1 MHSTVKIYAQSEW
14 YECALVRSPND
25 PRAPRLFRRRL
36 LQVDPASAEIARAAL
51 SRVAEVRHRGI
62 TPLYDFAVVGGTV
75 DALHADA
82 GGSSLRALVERGDFA
97 LESLLGAVR
106 EAALTLFEVG
116 EQTGIQHGALRPTKL
131 RLQRTGEVAVVGL
144 GIDNLVDAHLLKNG
158 TLPPGFSL
166 FRPDGAHI
174 ERSAAGDAFAL
185 SRIVGSL
192 YGSCPPRSP
201 GLEKAVSRWLS
212 EGPASSTRQLV
223 ERIDELLRPS
233 PPEAA
238 KGPDLGGLFDVMAL
252 MGEPAPREQ
261 PARRPTA
268 LMVAEPSAEPAF
280 GGDSTDMGA
289 PGEEPTRTV
298 QELTNIGEVK
308 TQLYAPDDGPPLGG
322 ARTALARP
330 PPAAPL
336 PAPAPERPESVDG
349 ERLLGSTVH
358 GYLLVELIASG
369 SFGHVF
375 RGVHGLLGHE
385 RAVKVIRAK
394 YAGVEAVRRR
404 LTREAEGL
412 LSLHHENLVGVQ
424 DLGLLADGRPF
435 FVMELLRGQTLADV
449 LRSTGPLH
457 TDEARAIV
465 RQIARG
471 LAALHGKGI
480 VHRDLKPANLMLVNE
495 AGRMRVKIL
504 DLGVARVATEVDRTQ
519 LTRPFELVGTPAFM
533 APEQIETPSAAG
545 PAADQYAL
553 GAIWFTMLTGA
564 APFIGDAYDVLQRA
578 RSEVPRQLEGPDGL
592 LIAKLL
598 SKAPESRFRDVA
610 ELISIVDPSST
621 PAPGPAPTQLIAA
634 APPSRSRLG
643 WLGIPLLFA
652 AGIVIGLYL
661 GGRFDPVTVS
671 IPPVSSPPAL
681 SSAVPL
687 PSPTLAVVPAAV
699 TSTPASSPPPATPEA
714 TPEPLVSERPSRDGP
729 AAPRPRRST
738 AASPSGAAH
747 DGRGAVLAWLAARQL
762 RREDVA
768 LLLPGAGTDLSTPGL
783 LGRLSET
790 PLSAEFLRKRFDRV
804 LQKLR
809 GASAGLAIEDIA
821 PLEERYIQL
830 RKRATPGADPVPLNA
845 ELDRLE
851 TDLERAR

>member
-36 LQVDPASAEIARAAL
+36 LQVDPGTAEAARATL
-51 SRVAEVRHRGI
+51 SRVAEIHHRGI
-62 TPLYDFAVVGGTV
+62 TPLLDFAVVGTTV

-82 GGSSLRALVERGDFA
+82 GGTSLRALVERGDFA
-97 LESLLGAVR
+97 LEALLGAVR
-106 EAALTLFEVG
+106 DAALALTEVAQQIG
-116 EQTGIQHGALRPTKL
+116 VQHGALRPTKL
-131 RLQRTGEVAVVGL
+131 RLQRTGEVTVVGF
-144 GIDNLVDAHLLKNG
+144 GIDTLVDAHLLKNG

-192 YGSCPPRSP
+192 YASCPPRSP
-201 GLEKAVSRWLS
+201 GLEKAVGRWVS
-212 EGPASSTRQLV
+212 ESPAATTRQIA
-223 ERIDELLRPS
+223 ERIDALLRPGA
-233 PPEAA
+233 PEPA

-252 MGEPAPREQ
+252 MGDPAPREQ
-261 PARRPTA
+261 PTRRPTA
-268 LMVAEPSAEPAF
+268 IMSAEHSAEPVF
-280 GGDSTDMGA
+280 GGEQTDEMPP

-298 QELTNIGEVK
+298 PELSNSGEAK
-308 TQLYAPDDGPPLGG
+308 TKLFAPDDGPSPG
-322 ARTALARP
+322 AKTALARP
-330 PPAAPL
+330 LPSV
-336 PAPAPERPESVDG
+336 PAPPSAPDRAESLDG

-358 GYLLVELIASG
+358 GYSLVELIASG
-369 SFGHVF
+369 SYGHVF

-424 DLGLLADGRPF
+424 DLGLLPDGRPF
-435 FVMELLRGQTLADV
+435 FVMELLRGQTLAEV

-465 RQIARG
+465 RQLARG
-471 LAALHGKGI
+471 LAALHAKGI

-504 DLGVARVATEVDRTQ
+504 DLGVARVATEVERTQ

-533 APEQIETPSAAG
+533 APEQIESPSAAG

-553 GAIWFTMLTGA
+553 GAIWFAMLTGA
-564 APFIGDAYDVLQRA
+564 PPFVGDAYDVLQRA
-578 RSEVPRQLEGPDGL
+578 RTEIPRPLEGPDGA

-598 SKAPESRFRDVA
+598 SKTPEARFRDLA
-610 ELISIVDPSST
+610 ELLSIVDPATTTPSS
-621 PAPGPAPTQLIAA
+621 PAPTQLISTST
-634 APPSRSRLG
+634 APRLR
-643 WLGIPLLFA
+643 WSWVGIPLLLGS
-652 AGIVIGLYL
+652 GIVIGLYL
-661 GGRFDPVTVS
+661 GGRFDPVTVK
-671 IPPVSSPPAL
+671 IPPVTTPPAERT
-681 SSAVPL
+681 S
-687 PSPTLAVVPAAV
+687 PSPSLARIPSAV
-699 TSTPASSPPPATPEA
+699 TSTPAAPSTSVPEA
-714 TPEPLVSERPSRDGP
+714 PLVSEKPSKESAP
-729 AAPRPRRST
+729 NPRPRRSP
-738 AASPSGAAH
+738 ASSPPPGAH
-747 DGRGAVLAWLAARQL
+747 DGRGAVLAWLAAHQL

-768 LLLPGAGTDLSTPGL
+768 LLLPGAGNDLSTPGL
-783 LGRLSET
+783 LGRLTET
-790 PLSAEFLRKRFDRV
+790 PLSAEFLRRRFDRV

-809 GASAGLAIEDIA
+809 SASSGLAIEDIA

-830 RKRATPGADPVPLNA
+830 RKRATPSADPVPLNA

>member
-62 TPLYDFAVVGGTV
+62 TPLYDFAVIGGTV

-106 EAALTLFEVG
+106 EAALALSEVG
-116 EQTGIQHGALRPTKL
+116 EETGIQHGALRPTKL

-144 GIDNLVDAHLLKNG
+144 GIDNLADAHLLRNG

-185 SRIVGSL
+185 GRIVGSL
-192 YGSCPPRSP
+192 YASCPPRSP

-223 ERIDELLRPS
+223 ERIDELVRPS
-233 PPEAA
+233 PPEPA

-252 MGEPAPREQ
+252 MGEPPPREQ

-268 LMVAEPSAEPAF
+268 LLVATPSAEPAF
-280 GGDSTDMGA
+280 GGDPTDEMGA

-298 QELTNIGEVK
+298 QELTNIGEAK
-308 TQLYAPDDGPPLGG
+308 TKLYAPDDGPPLGG
-322 ARTALARP
+322 ARTTLARP
-330 PPAAPL
+330 PPGA
-336 PAPAPERPESVDG
+336 PAPAPTPERSESVDG

-358 GYLLVELIASG
+358 GYLLVELLASG
-369 SFGHVF
+369 SYGHVF

-424 DLGLLADGRPF
+424 DLGLLSDGRPF
-435 FVMELLRGQTLADV
+435 FVMELLRGQTLAEV

-471 LAALHGKGI
+471 LAALHSKGI

-545 PAADQYAL
+545 PPADQYAL

-564 APFIGDAYDVLQRA
+564 PPFIGDAYDVLQRA

-598 SKAPESRFRDVA
+598 SKSPEARFRDVA
-610 ELISIVDPSST
+610 ELISIVDPTST
-621 PAPGPAPTQLIAA
+621 PAPAPAPTQLITTA
-634 APPSRSRLG
+634 APSRLRLG
-643 WLGIPLLFA
+643 WLGIPLLLA

-661 GGRFDPVTVS
+661 GGRFDPVTVK
-671 IPPVSSPPAL
+671 IPPASNLPSPP
-681 SSAVPL
+681 SAAPL
-687 PSPTLAVVPAAV
+687 PSPTLALAPAAV
-699 TSTPASSPPPATPEA
+699 TSTPASSVSAAPEA
-714 TPEPLVSERPSRDGP
+714 TPEPLVSERPSKEVP
-729 AAPRPRRST
+729 AAPRPRRSP
-738 AASPSGAAH
+738 AGNPSATTH
-747 DGRGAVLAWLAARQL
+747 DGRGAVLAWLAAHQL

-768 LLLPGAGTDLSTPGL
+768 LLLPGAGNDLSTPGL

-790 PLSAEFLRKRFDRV
+790 PLNAEFLRKRFDRV

-830 RKRATPGADPVPLNA
+830 RKRATPGADPAPLNA

>member
-36 LQVDPASAEIARAAL
+36 LQVDPASAEAARAAL

-62 TPLYDFAVVGGTV
+62 TPLYDYAVSGGTV

-106 EAALTLFEVG
+106 DAALALSEVA
-116 EQTGIQHGALRPTKL
+116 EQTGLQHGALRPTKL
-131 RLQRTGEVAVVGL
+131 RLQRTGEVAVVGF

-174 ERSAAGDAFAL
+174 ERSVAGDAFAL
-185 SRIVGSL
+185 SRIIGSL
-192 YGSCPPRSP
+192 YASCPPQSP
-201 GLEKAVSRWLS
+201 GLERAVSRWLS
-212 EGPASSTRQLV
+212 ESPPGTTKQLA
-223 ERIDELLRPS
+223 ERIAELLRPS
-233 PPEAA
+233 SPEPA

-252 MGEPAPREQ
+252 MGEPPAREQ
-261 PARRPTA
+261 PPRRPTA
-268 LMVAEPSAEPAF
+268 VMGAEPSAEPAF
-280 GGDSTDMGA
+280 GPDQTDEMRA
-289 PGEEPTRTV
+289 PEEEPTRTG
-298 QELTNIGEVK
+298 QELTNIGEAK
-308 TQLYAPDDGPPLGG
+308 TKLYAPDDGPPGG
-322 ARTALARP
+322 ARTTLARP
-330 PPAAPL
+330 PPAS
-336 PAPAPERPESVDG
+336 PAPAPTPERADSLDG

-358 GYLLVELIASG
+358 GYLLVELLASG
-369 SFGHVF
+369 SYGHVF

-424 DLGLLADGRPF
+424 DLGLLSDGRPF
-435 FVMELLRGQTLADV
+435 FVMELLRGQTLAEV

-471 LAALHGKGI
+471 LAALHAKGI

-564 APFIGDAYDVLQRA
+564 PPFIGDAYDVLQRA
-578 RSEVPRQLEGPDGL
+578 RSEIPRQLEGPDGL

-598 SKAPESRFRDVA
+598 SKAPEARFRDLA
-610 ELISIVDPSST
+610 ELTSIVDPTAT
-621 PAPGPAPTQLIAA
+621 PAPSPAPTQLITP
-634 APPSRSRLG
+634 APRPRLRLS
-643 WLGIPLLFA
+643 WLGIPLLLA

-661 GGRFDPVTVS
+661 GGRFEPVTVKV
-671 IPPVSSPPAL
+671 PPVSSPPPTA
-681 SSAVPL
+681 STSPPR

-699 TSTPASSPPPATPEA
+699 TSTPAPPP
-714 TPEPLVSERPSRDGP
+714 TPEPAPTAEKPGKEVPI
-729 AAPRPRRST
+729 APRPRRS
-738 AASPSGAAH
+738 PSGGPSATAH
-747 DGRGAVLAWLAARQL
+747 DGRGAVLAWLAAHQL

-768 LLLPGAGTDLSTPGL
+768 LLLPGAGNDLSTPGL

-830 RKRATPGADPVPLNA
+830 RKRATPAADPVPLNA